1 MVLLKVED
9 LKKSF
14 GKKEVLRGVNFEIE
28 KGKVYGLLG
37 PNGAGK
43 STTLKIITGIIPSD
57 SGKIIV
63 DGEEI
68 GENDIDYKRKIGF
81 LPEQPYI
88 YPYLTGMEF
97 LIFVKRVFG
106 RGDIEKWVFY
116 FEMEDYMDTL
126 IKDYS
131 HGLKQR
137 LILVSI
143 FMRSPKIYL
152 FDEPTVGLDP
162 LTIKKL
168 REAIREETKMGKCFL
183 LSTHLLSN
191 VEEVADRVGIIN
203 KGRIVME
210 ESVSFIRDRMKKKLE
225 DIYFEVT
232 RNGSSDIPLHKD
244 KEK

>member
-1 MVLLKVED
+1 MAILEVRN

-14 GKKEVLRGVNFEIE
+14 GKKMVL
-28 KGKVYGLLG
+28 KGISFHINEGEVYGLLG
-37 PNGAGK
+37 PNGVGK

-63 DGEEI
+63 CGSEVK
-68 GENDIDYKRKIGF
+68 ENDIEYKRKIGF
-81 LPEQPYI
+81 LPEQPYL

-97 LIFVKRVFG
+97 LIFVKKVFG
-106 RGDIEKWVFY
+106 RGDIEKWVSY

-126 IKDYS
+126 IKNYS

-137 LILVSI
+137 LILTSI

-168 REAIREETKMGKCFL
+168 KDGIEMETEKGKGFL
-183 LSTHLLSN
+183 LSTHLLPN
-191 VEEVADRVGIIN
+191 VEEVADRVGIITE
-203 KGRIVME
+203 GRIVME
-210 ESVSFIRDRMKKKLE
+210 ESVSFIRDKMKKKLE

-232 RNGSSDIPLHKD
+232 RNGSPDIPLHED
-244 KEK
+244 KKE